1 VAVSYP
7 EQQCNLM
14 APSSPRRYISVPI
27 VRVERVNVYALLD
40 ADSDEARTFTTYLN
54 YWDSLAEL
62 MER

>member
-1 VAVSYP
+1 
-7 EQQCNLM
+7 M